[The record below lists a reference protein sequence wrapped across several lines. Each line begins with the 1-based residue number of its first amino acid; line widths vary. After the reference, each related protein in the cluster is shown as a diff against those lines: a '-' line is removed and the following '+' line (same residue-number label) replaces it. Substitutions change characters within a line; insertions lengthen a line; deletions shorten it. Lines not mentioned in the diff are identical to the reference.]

1 MIIGREK
8 LFLCFCLGKHW
19 NLCSFCIPFSFFF
32 FWVPEFIFSYA
43 FVMSTNKIPRIEL
56 TRERSSTMESIQ
68 SLTRG
73 IRESLRLHNIR
84 REKKRRQ
91 KKSSGQKGDTNL
103 LDVKDTKRARSKSMD
118 HNIDNDEDSCNEI
131 SEV

>member
-1 MIIGREK
+1 MFV
-8 LFLCFCLGKHW
+8 LYSVF
-19 NLCSFCIPFSFFF
+19 FFF